1 MSDQEKQV
9 VLDHLQQSEHFVEV
23 KFLPNFQQDHDNS
36 LLYGTAVYK
45 GMIVSLKPEYNITDT
60 DVLWLHPNNAQ
71 CRALF
76 DGGHYQKVDDLP
88 AMNASA
94 GVYQTRNI
102 NALGDTVNNLYT
114 IVDTHLVQAWTGTVQ
129 SVYSNKYQ
137 SEVLEQCKD
146 IAHDLGSGDL
156 VSVHYTNVLLKGTG
170 IFHYYN
176 GAYKDE
182 GLVLHSP
189 LIGYTKVSAKDHP
202 SDWIDESNHLTD
214 LSMDQYDS
222 IYSKCDWNSCE
233 LVNTFALKKC
243 LQPVHTV
250 QFQPINV
257 SLSNTP
263 IHNKL
268 SPQQLVSMTPP
279 PCNIPPF
286 VEVYDHV
293 RENKIKL
300 PYSTELILKLLELRD
315 DHDILHMYNNG
326 DLLLPRHI
334 IEKIA

>member
-23 KFLPNFQQDHDNS
+23 KFLPNFQKDHDNS
-36 LLYGTAVYK
+36 LLYNTDVYK
-45 GMIVSLKPEYNITDT
+45 GMIVSLKPDYNITST
-60 DVLWLHPNNAQ
+60 DILWLHPNNAH

-76 DGGHYQKVDDLP
+76 EGGHYQKIDDLP

-94 GVYQTRNI
+94 GIYQTRDI
-102 NALGDTVNNLYT
+102 NALGDTVNQLYT
-114 IVDTHLVQAWTGTVQ
+114 IVDTHLVQSWSGTVQ
-129 SVYSNKYQ
+129 SIYSNKYQ
-137 SEVLEQCKD
+137 SEVLEQCQD
-146 IAHDLGSGDL
+146 IANELGSGDM

-189 LIGYTKVSAKDHP
+189 LIGYTKVSEKDHP
-202 SDWIDESNHLTD
+202 ADWIDESTHLVN
-214 LSMDQYDS
+214 LNMDQYES

-233 LVNTFALKKC
+233 LVNTLAFKKC
-243 LQPVHTV
+243 MRPVHSV
-250 QFQPINV
+250 QFQPIKV

-268 SPQQLVSMTPP
+268 SPQEMVNMTPSAS
-279 PCNIPPF
+279 NIPDF
-286 VEVYDHV
+286 VDVYDHV

-315 DHDILHMYNNG
+315 EHDILHMYDDG
-326 DLLLPRHI
+326 ALTLPRHI